1 MDNFL
6 IMIEDHR
13 KNFDKK
19 NALFHANSK
28 IFQDDQLNHF
38 VNVMGDL
45 SLETLTL
52 IINKD
57 PRVLYLATLNNGKY
71 CLAIFE
77 KIQTVI
83 QVNPSRLNI
92 IMNNIKK
99 PLMAFAEC
107 KERGVAELSM
117 ELIGELIKKIFS
129 SKSESCENIGRD
141 LL

>member
-1 MDNFL
+1 
-6 IMIEDHR
+6 
-13 KNFDKK
+13 
-19 NALFHANSK
+19 
-28 IFQDDQLNHF
+28 
-38 VNVMGDL
+38 MGDL

-141 LL
+141 LKKIFVIFYNCILVCRYFNVDCAVTFRLCLNLRLFF